1 MKLALVTGGSRGIGR
16 EIARQLCRQQVAVVL
31 TARQETAATRA
42 AAELRAEH
50 PGAEVEGR
58 QLELTSPASIAAL
71 AEWIAVAR
79 GGLDLFVANAG
90 IALDG
95 FDAEVARQ
103 TIATNFAAQLA
114 LTEALLPHLRPG
126 ARIVMLSSGLAERR
140 GMSQPLA
147 EALVAPTL
155 TRPELR
161 ALMQQFVEDVAAGQ
175 HRARGWPSSAYSVSK
190 AGVNALV
197 MVLARELAGDPRRIL
212 VNAVCPGWVRT
223 DMGGPGA
230 PRSVEEGADTP
241 VWAALLGA
249 DGPSGGF
256 FRDRRPASW

>member
-16 EIARQLCRQQVAVVL
+16 EIARQLCCQQVAVVL
-31 TARQETAATRA
+31 TARQEAAALRA

-58 QLELTSPASIAAL
+58 PLELGQPESIAAL
-71 AEWIAVAR
+71 TEWIAVAR
-79 GGLDLFVANAG
+79 GGLDIFVANAG

-95 FDAEVARQ
+95 FNAEVARQ
-103 TIATNFAAQLA
+103 TIAVNFTAQLA
-114 LTEALLPHLRPG
+114 LLEALLPHLRQE
-126 ARIVMLSSGLAERR
+126 ARIVMLSSGMAERR
-140 GMSQPLA
+140 GMARAVA

-155 TRPELR
+155 TRAQLA
-161 ALMQQFVEDVAAGQ
+161 ALMQQFVAEVTAGR
-175 HRARGWPSSAYSVSK
+175 HRTSGWPASAYSVSK
-190 AGVNALV
+190 AGINALV
-197 MVLARELAGDPRRIL
+197 AVLARELADDPRQLLI
-212 VNAVCPGWVRT
+212 NAVCPGWVRT
-223 DMGGPGA
+223 DMGGPDA

-256 FRDRRPASW
+256 FRDRQPASW